1 MRNIAKKAIN
11 MTWPNQAYRSA
22 GDEDRFIIDYFKKKQ
37 GGYLI
42 DIATACPVSGS
53 LTFKLLD
60 TYEWFGILV
69 EPSVLH
75 TANILS
81 CYGDVEGVEF
91 YSGAIHRN
99 LKTVTLSE
107 YNGQNVGC
115 SNIFGKHPHN
125 GAAGDRTYDVP
136 SISINKLLK
145 KYNAPKDI
153 DFINLDIEGAELEV
167 LEDLDFD
174 EYNVRLFCIENGI
187 IYKDLMETKGYEICN
202 LEGYDI
208 FHDNLFFEKV

>member
-1 MRNIAKKAIN
+1 MRNIAKKAIRL
-11 MTWPNQAYRSA
+11 TWPNEAYRSA

-42 DIATACPVSGS
+42 DIAAACPVSGS

-69 EPSVLH
+69 EPSVVH
-75 TANILS
+75 TENILS
-81 CYGDVEGVEF
+81 CYGDIEGVEF

-99 LKTVTLSE
+99 LETVALSE
-107 YNGQNVGC
+107 YTGQSVGC
-115 SNIFGKHPHN
+115 SNIFSKHPHS
-125 GAAGDRTYDVP
+125 GIAGDRTYDVP
-136 SISINKLLK
+136 AISINKLLK

-174 EYNVRLFCIENGI
+174 KYNVRLFCIENGI
-187 IYKDLMETKGYEICN
+187 IYKDLMEKRGYRICN
-202 LEGYDI
+202 TDGYNL
-208 FHDNLFFEKV
+208 FHGNLFFEKV